1 MCLTVGYARSD
12 SGIIITETAGIIL
25 ETGDYT
31 FIVPP
36 TLYPQNCE
44 NGENRLQLKTVYA
57 TCYLG
62 LLLKS
67 VETAAPRIRVRY
79 TYRGRNRE
87 MLGLF
92 GPAFVIDFWIQLL
105 SQTSVICAVRFSEKF
120 FLLIP
125 DCRGLQ
131 SHSTYRTQLLGP
143 NPQVW
148 WVLRQ
153 TLSRR
158 MRIAKYFHLC
168 NSRCNKQFLV
178 PPFRS

>member
-36 TLYPQNCE
+36 TLYPQNWE

-67 VETAAPRIRVRY
+67 VETAAPRIGVRY

-105 SQTSVICAVRFSEKF
+105 SQTSVICAVRSSEKF

-131 SHSTYRTQLLGP
+131 SRTESFNVQNTAARTESTSLMSTTPNSKPTHAHSKIFSF
-143 NPQVW
+143 V
-148 WVLRQ
+148 
-153 TLSRR
+153 
-158 MRIAKYFHLC
+158 
-168 NSRCNKQFLV
+168 
-178 PPFRS
+178 